1 MLDQLLALLGKP
13 FVLPAAFLL
22 LGAWTVNK
30 LNVLHDSKRRN
41 RIEFLEQWQSLDGMD
56 DMRLE
61 VTVRHLIGTYLP
73 ADVVRSVGRSP
84 FPTQT
89 LLDLADIWSLV
100 RFDHQTRRLDWK
112 KNAYGEPA
120 PRRWRRF
127 LLFLGYVGFA
137 LVAVFFLNMA
147 VGTDPS
153 KPVAW
158 ICGVNTLMFLVLAAS
173 CLARFDTLG
182 DASKHGDA
190 LLSRINAALPKH
202 NVPTGRRADRGTKQ
216 P

>member
-73 ADVVRSVGRSP
+73 AEVVRSVGRSP

-137 LVAVFFLNMA
+137 LVAVFFLNMPWEL
-147 VGTDPS
+147 T
-153 KPVAW
+153 
-158 ICGVNTLMFLVLAAS
+158 
-173 CLARFDTLG
+173 R
-182 DASKHGDA
+182 
-190 LLSRINAALPKH
+190 LSLSPGYAE
-202 NVPTGRRADRGTKQ
+202 
-216 P
+216 